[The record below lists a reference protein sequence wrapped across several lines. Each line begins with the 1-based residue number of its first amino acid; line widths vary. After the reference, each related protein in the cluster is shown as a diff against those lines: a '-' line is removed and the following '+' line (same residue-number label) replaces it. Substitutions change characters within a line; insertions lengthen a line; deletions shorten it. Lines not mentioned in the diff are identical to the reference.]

1 MSGID
6 EQLVGFTLN
15 LPLTMDNPV
24 WQAMQI
30 DTLRIVKLQDSPLVA
45 SDFSDISVYLQEA
58 RDVLKRIQ
66 GLHLVVDS
74 GWNDPLV
81 EVEPLPF
88 DPSSDEF
95 GDEDGDE
102 DEDDEDEDEDDEEQ
116 WLPQFSV
123 GEEESEESEEG
134 DEEDSELAPVLSS
147 PRAIAQVMNKATL
160 DQFVGEI
167 LHRICRSPDGA
178 QQEFE
183 RYLSELLDIVGAGAD
198 FYLGAESVEIPVEPA
213 AVQQLNADVAI
224 EVFLLV
230 VQELIVDFPESYGD
244 RCSELSLISTVL
256 NTELSELL
264 QRHSEAV

>member
-1 MSGID
+1 MIQVILSALFLLIHRQSECGRMMSSHSLAISLIH
-6 EQLVGFTLN
+6 QLC
-15 LPLTMDNPV
+15 
-24 WQAMQI
+24 A
-30 DTLRIVKLQDSPLVA
+30 
-45 SDFSDISVYLQEA
+45 
-58 RDVLKRIQ
+58 KRWQ
-66 GLHLVVDS
+66 GLMLLFTWRRS
-74 GWNDPLV
+74 YT
-81 EVEPLPF
+81 
-88 DPSSDEF
+88 
-95 GDEDGDE
+95 
-102 DEDDEDEDEDDEEQ
+102 
-116 WLPQFSV
+116 
-123 GEEESEESEEG
+123 
-134 DEEDSELAPVLSS
+134 LS
-147 PRAIAQVMNKATL
+147 
-160 DQFVGEI
+160 I